1 MDYGVFNVRTD
12 VNVCNCTRRCTDT
25 IRESAL
31 KAVSGR
37 KIPCR
42 TRESNLRRQRAR
54 PMLYQLSY
62 IPTLVARAVVINNSL
77 LQYRWQNSPKLYC
90 TDRGSSWSGQSGVKM
105 TVSVDQ
111 SVQLPAGSTA
121 VWWRI
126 EDVWYPR
133 RFRVSLRVKHEI
145 SGL

>member
-42 TRESNLRRQRAR
+42 TGESNLRRRRAG

-62 IPTLVARAVVINNSL
+62 IPTTSRANLFFFLLFIRKELNKTNVSEEAQIRSEKKVLMLHVII
-77 LQYRWQNSPKLYC
+77 
-90 TDRGSSWSGQSGVKM
+90 DR
-105 TVSVDQ
+105 TVS
-111 SVQLPAGSTA
+111 
-121 VWWRI
+121 
-126 EDVWYPR
+126 
-133 RFRVSLRVKHEI
+133 
-145 SGL
+145 